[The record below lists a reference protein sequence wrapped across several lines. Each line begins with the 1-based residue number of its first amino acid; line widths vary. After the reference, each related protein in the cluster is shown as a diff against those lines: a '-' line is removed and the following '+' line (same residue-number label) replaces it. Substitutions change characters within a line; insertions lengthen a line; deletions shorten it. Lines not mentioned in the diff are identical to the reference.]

1 MKESNSGWCV
11 TWYGPVSLGDDIARF
26 FSLIEQHNQ
35 FSPSFAIFNRI
46 RIKRRGDEGGGD
58 VVSISTSSSFRPLYF
73 SSVPIITFK
82 LLLLRER
89 EERRKCVGA
98 CCFSDT
104 GTVINNRLRSRGQV
118 YIHRKVSSTGE
129 KHTGQEEKQNKREK
143 LRKSIIICMYIHIL
157 FLGPPPLSLSK
168 LAEWSA
174 ANRVNF
180 LFNSIIRKGGE
191 IY

>member
-11 TWYGPVSLGDDIARF
+11 TWYGPVSLGDDIVRF

-46 RIKRRGDEGGGD
+46 RIKRRGDERGGGD

-82 LLLLRER
+82 LLLLRERER

-118 YIHRKVSSTGE
+118 YIHRKVSNTGE
-129 KHTGQEEKQNKREK
+129 KNTQDRKKNKTKEKN
-143 LRKSIIICMYIHIL
+143 
-157 FLGPPPLSLSK
+157 
-168 LAEWSA
+168 
-174 ANRVNF
+174 
-180 LFNSIIRKGGE
+180 
-191 IY
+191 

>member
-118 YIHRKVSSTGE
+118 YIHRKVSNTGE

-143 LRKSIIICMYIHIL
+143 LKEIDYYMYVHTHP
-157 FLGPPPLSLSK
+157 FFGPPPPLS
-168 LAEWSA
+168 
-174 ANRVNF
+174 V
-180 LFNSIIRKGGE
+180 
-191 IY
+191 